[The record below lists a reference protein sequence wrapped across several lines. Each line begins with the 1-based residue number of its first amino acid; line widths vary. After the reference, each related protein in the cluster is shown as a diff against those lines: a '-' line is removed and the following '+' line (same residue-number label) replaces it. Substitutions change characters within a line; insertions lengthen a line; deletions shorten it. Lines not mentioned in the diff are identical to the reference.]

1 MVNTV
6 ALVLVKGEKIL
17 LLKRSKNR
25 FPIIGMKNEETPEE
39 CIERWKEGRI
49 EFEDSPIINY
59 NKKIHIEDYNVS
71 LMFIDATNSEVKL
84 IDESLVFEECRWA
97 NNINK
102 VENDLII
109 NVLDQCRINNYE
121 SLAVDSLKEF
131 INMNSK
137 YKIRNSKIDIEKQK
151 MDSNKALILIAFSL
165 GVGILFSK
173 FIFGYLGISVAVLTI
188 LMTIIFMLI
197 VGVKNKSFLGYF
209 FVASSIILSFTY
221 GIFTNEFFRVLNLL
235 VIPIS
240 LFSGFLLLTFK
251 NIEFKL
257 IGFGTS
263 FLEII
268 IGQSLSNS
276 TKIPSVLRETL
287 KKGNIKKENNHIK
300 SILIG
305 LLISIPLIIILGILL
320 AGADEIFSY
329 YLANI
334 WRYLNIENIY
344 DFILKAIIAI
354 IIMFLVFGL
363 YYSLNCTEVRDVQNN
378 SIKKDFNST
387 TIITILISIT
397 ILYLVFTKIQISY
410 LYLNKALP
418 AGFNFADYARDGF
431 FQLVALVIVNLSMI
445 TIMNFKTSANNRR
458 VKNVLNS
465 LYSIITVLT
474 INMGASAIY
483 KMNLYIEEFGYTR
496 LRILVQAF
504 TVFLCISLIILLA
517 FIWRGKYLFKPTA
530 IVGLTI
536 YLCLNYINIDNYIVK
551 QNINIINTKHEIDYR
566 YLTRLSLDAQDAVKE
581 GYDKGLIESKY
592 YYDWYNKRAI
602 TKHWYEYNYF
612 NNRIFK

>member
-151 MDSNKALILIAFSL
+151 MDTNKALILIAFSL

-465 LYSIITVLT
+465 LYSIITLLT

-483 KMNLYIEEFGYTR
+483 K
-496 LRILVQAF
+496 
-504 TVFLCISLIILLA
+504 
-517 FIWRGKYLFKPTA
+517 
-530 IVGLTI
+530 
-536 YLCLNYINIDNYIVK
+536 
-551 QNINIINTKHEIDYR
+551 
-566 YLTRLSLDAQDAVKE
+566 
-581 GYDKGLIESKY
+581 
-592 YYDWYNKRAI
+592 
-602 TKHWYEYNYF
+602 
-612 NNRIFK
+612 